1 MEKKREVSEYA
12 KYIVLADKSRCN
24 LKGTY
29 EAFMNFKNVLNVVNG
44 ISNSDN
50 TTYLH
55 DGNIYTRRI
64 SSTDAK
70 KILLDVSECRW
81 NHNTSEIR
89 IVANQLSLKI

>member
-1 MEKKREVSEYA
+1 MEKNQWSDYER
-12 KYIVLADKSRCN
+12 YIVLSDKSFGKLN
-24 LKGTY
+24 GTY
-29 EAFMNFKNVLNVVNG
+29 SAFLNFKKVMDVVRE
-44 ISNSDN
+44 ISKSDKSS
-50 TTYLH
+50 YLH

-81 NHNTSEIR
+81 NPNTSEIR

>member
-1 MEKKREVSEYA
+1 MEKNQWSDYER
-12 KYIVLADKSRCN
+12 YIVLSDKSFGKLN
-24 LKGTY
+24 GTY
-29 EAFMNFKNVLNVVNG
+29 SAFLNFKKVMAVVRE
-44 ISNSDN
+44 ISKSDKSS
-50 TTYLH
+50 YLH

>member
-1 MEKKREVSEYA
+1 MEKNQWSDYER
-12 KYIVLADKSRCN
+12 YIVLSDKSFGKLN
-24 LKGTY
+24 GTY
-29 EAFMNFKNVLNVVNG
+29 SAFLNFKKVMDVVQE
-44 ISNSDN
+44 ISKSDKSS
-50 TTYLH
+50 YLH

>member
-1 MEKKREVSEYA
+1 MEKNQWSDYER
-12 KYIVLADKSRCN
+12 YIVLSDKSFGKLN
-24 LKGTY
+24 GTY
-29 EAFMNFKNVLNVVNG
+29 SAFLNFKKVMDVVRE
-44 ISNSDN
+44 ISKSDKSS
-50 TTYLH
+50 YLH
-55 DGNIYTRRI
+55 AGNIYTRRI

>member
-55 DGNIYTRRI
+55 DGNIYSRKVT
-64 SSTDAK
+64 SADAK
-70 KILLDVSECRW
+70 RILDNVLDCKW
-81 NHNTSEIR
+81 TSTISQMKL
-89 IVANQLSLKI
+89 IGNQLGVKI

>member
-1 MEKKREVSEYA
+1 MEKNQWSDYER
-12 KYIVLADKSRCN
+12 YIVLSDKSFGKLN
-24 LKGTY
+24 GTY
-29 EAFMNFKNVLNVVNG
+29 SAFLNFKKVMDVVRE
-44 ISNSDN
+44 ISKSDKSS
-50 TTYLH
+50 YLH

-81 NHNTSEIR
+81 NHNPSEIR

>member
-1 MEKKREVSEYA
+1 MEKNQWSDYER
-12 KYIVLADKSRCN
+12 YIVLSDKSFGKLN
-24 LKGTY
+24 GTY
-29 EAFMNFKNVLNVVNG
+29 SAFLNFKKVMDVVRE
-44 ISNSDN
+44 ISKSDKSS
-50 TTYLH
+50 YLH

-89 IVANQLSLKI
+89 IVANQLSLII

>member
-1 MEKKREVSEYA
+1 MEKNQWSDYER
-12 KYIVLADKSRCN
+12 YIVLSDKSFGKLN
-24 LKGTY
+24 GTY
-29 EAFMNFKNVLNVVNG
+29 SAFLNFKKVMDVVRE
-44 ISNSDN
+44 ISKSDKSS
-50 TTYLH
+50 YLH

-70 KILLDVSECRW
+70 KILLDVSEWRW

>member
-1 MEKKREVSEYA
+1 MEKNQWSDYER
-12 KYIVLADKSRCN
+12 YIVLSDKSFGKLN
-24 LKGTY
+24 GTY
-29 EAFMNFKNVLNVVNG
+29 SAFLNFKKVMDVVRE
-44 ISNSDN
+44 ISKSDKSS
-50 TTYLH
+50 YLH

-81 NHNTSEIR
+81 NDNTSEIR

>member
-1 MEKKREVSEYA
+1 MEKNQWSDYER
-12 KYIVLADKSRCN
+12 YIVISDKSVGK
-24 LKGTY
+24 LSGTY
-29 EAFMNFKNVLNVVNG
+29 SAFLNFKKVMDVVRE
-44 ISNSDN
+44 ISKSDKSS
-50 TTYLH
+50 YLH

>member
-1 MEKKREVSEYA
+1 MEKNQWSDYDR
-12 KYIVLADKSRCN
+12 YIVLSDKSFGKLN
-24 LKGTY
+24 GTY
-29 EAFMNFKNVLNVVNG
+29 SAFLNFKKVMDVVRE
-44 ISNSDN
+44 ISKSDKSS
-50 TTYLH
+50 YLH

>member
-1 MEKKREVSEYA
+1 MEKNQWSDYER
-12 KYIVLADKSRCN
+12 YIELSDKSFGKLN
-24 LKGTY
+24 GTY
-29 EAFMNFKNVLNVVNG
+29 SAFLNFKKVMDVVRE
-44 ISNSDN
+44 ISKSDKSS
-50 TTYLH
+50 YLH

>member
-1 MEKKREVSEYA
+1 MKKNKWSDYD
-12 KYIVLADKSRCN
+12 KYIVLSDKSFGKLN
-24 LKGTY
+24 GTY
-29 EAFMNFKNVLNVVNG
+29 SAFLNFKKVMDVVRE
-44 ISNSDN
+44 ISKSDKSS
-50 TTYLH
+50 YLH

>member
-1 MEKKREVSEYA
+1 MEKNQLSDYER
-12 KYIVLADKSRCN
+12 YIVLSDKSFGKLN
-24 LKGTY
+24 GTY
-29 EAFMNFKNVLNVVNG
+29 SAFLNFKKVMDVVRE
-44 ISNSDN
+44 ISKSDKSS
-50 TTYLH
+50 YLH

>member
-1 MEKKREVSEYA
+1 MEKNKWSDYER
-12 KYIVLADKSRCN
+12 YIVLSDKSFGKLN
-24 LKGTY
+24 GTY
-29 EAFMNFKNVLNVVNG
+29 SAFLNFKKVMDVVRE
-44 ISNSDN
+44 ISKSDKSS
-50 TTYLH
+50 YLH

>member
-1 MEKKREVSEYA
+1 MEKNQWSDYER
-12 KYIVLADKSRCN
+12 YIVLSDKSCGKLN
-24 LKGTY
+24 GTY
-29 EAFMNFKNVLNVVNG
+29 SAFLNFKKVMDVVRE
-44 ISNSDN
+44 ISKSDKSS
-50 TTYLH
+50 YLH

>member
-29 EAFMNFKNVLNVVNG
+29 EAFINFKNVLNVVHG

-55 DGNIYTRRI
+55 DGNIYTRKITSAEAFKIVKNLTDGIWSEHTWKMKLIAAQLKVRI
-64 SSTDAK
+64 
-70 KILLDVSECRW
+70 
-81 NHNTSEIR
+81 
-89 IVANQLSLKI
+89 

>member
-1 MEKKREVSEYA
+1 MEKNQWSDYER
-12 KYIVLADKSRCN
+12 YIVLSDKSFGKVN
-24 LKGTY
+24 GTY
-29 EAFMNFKNVLNVVNG
+29 SAFLNFKKVMDVVRE
-44 ISNSDN
+44 ISKSDKSS
-50 TTYLH
+50 YLH

>member
-1 MEKKREVSEYA
+1 MEKTKWSDYD
-12 KYIVLADKSRCN
+12 KYLVLSDKSNCI
-24 LKGTY
+24 LGGTY
-29 EAFMNFKNVLNVVNG
+29 SHFLNFKKVLEVVKN
-44 ISNSDN
+44 IAHSDKSS
-50 TTYLH
+50 YLH

>member
-29 EAFMNFKNVLNVVNG
+29 EAFINFKNVLNVVHG

-55 DGNIYTRRI
+55 DGNIYTR
-64 SSTDAK
+64 
-70 KILLDVSECRW
+70 KIP
-81 NHNTSEIR
+81 
-89 IVANQLSLKI
+89 QLRHLK

>member
-1 MEKKREVSEYA
+1 MEKNQWSDYER
-12 KYIVLADKSRCN
+12 YIVLSDKSFGKLN
-24 LKGTY
+24 GTY
-29 EAFMNFKNVLNVVNG
+29 SAFLNFKKVMDVVRE
-44 ISNSDN
+44 ISKSDKSS
-50 TTYLH
+50 YLH

>member
-1 MEKKREVSEYA
+1 MKKNKWSDYD
-12 KYIVLADKSRCN
+12 KYIVLSDKSFGKLN
-24 LKGTY
+24 GTY
-29 EAFMNFKNVLNVVNG
+29 SAFLNFKKVMVVVRE
-44 ISNSDN
+44 ISKSDKSS
-50 TTYLH
+50 YLH

>member
-1 MEKKREVSEYA
+1 MENNQWSDYER
-12 KYIVLADKSRCN
+12 YIVLSDKSFGKLN
-24 LKGTY
+24 GTY
-29 EAFMNFKNVLNVVNG
+29 SAFLNFKKVMVVVRE
-44 ISNSDN
+44 ISKSDKSS
-50 TTYLH
+50 YLH

>member
-1 MEKKREVSEYA
+1 MEKNQWSDYER
-12 KYIVLADKSRCN
+12 YIVLSDKSFGKLN
-24 LKGTY
+24 GTY
-29 EAFMNFKNVLNVVNG
+29 SAFLNFKKVMDVVRE
-44 ISNSDN
+44 ISKSDKSS
-50 TTYLH
+50 YLH

-89 IVANQLSLKI
+89 IAANQLSLKI

>member
-1 MEKKREVSEYA
+1 MEKNQWSDYER
-12 KYIVLADKSRCN
+12 YIVLSDKSFGKLN
-24 LKGTY
+24 GTY
-29 EAFMNFKNVLNVVNG
+29 SAFLNFKKVMDVVRE
-44 ISNSDN
+44 ISKSDKSS
-50 TTYLH
+50 YLH

-81 NHNTSEIR
+81 NHNTSEIH

>member
-1 MEKKREVSEYA
+1 MEKNQWSDYER
-12 KYIVLADKSRCN
+12 YIVLSDKSLGKLN
-24 LKGTY
+24 GTY
-29 EAFMNFKNVLNVVNG
+29 SSFLNFRKAMDVVRE
-44 ISNSDN
+44 ISKSDKSS
-50 TTYLH
+50 YLH